1 MKACVI
7 GAGAIGGQL
16 AAALID
22 GGAETS
28 VIARGPHLAAIR
40 EQGLTIALPEGEKT
54 YHLRAEDNAAAVG
67 AQDAVIVAVKTPA
80 LPAVA
85 GQIAPL
91 LHAGTPVVFAVNG
104 IPWWYFYSGRADS
117 RPCLEAD
124 PDLAIWNSIS
134 PQHAVG
140 GVVYVAAVIER
151 PGRVAVSSRRRIVL
165 GEPSGELSL
174 RVTAIAETLTRG
186 GFPAKVSETIR
197 DDIWTKLILNLGGN
211 LIAALAQSSLKDTF
225 ADEGCR
231 KAAAAVLKEAQG
243 IAQKLGCTPRVAI
256 ERTIADFQSLPHRPS
271 TLQDLE
277 SGRPI
282 EMDAIFSAPLALAKA
297 VGVET
302 PILEILVGLFKQ
314 RARAAG
320 LY

>member
-1 MKACVI
+1 MI

-16 AAALID
+16 AAALMD

-28 VIARGPHLAAIR
+28 VLARGPHLAAIR
-40 EQGLTIALPEGEKT
+40 EQGLTVALPEGEKT
-54 YHLRAEDNAAAVG
+54 YRLRADDNASAHG
-67 AQDAVIVAVKTPA
+67 TQDAVIVAVKTPA
-80 LPAVA
+80 LPAVI
-85 GQIAPL
+85 GQIGPL
-91 LHAGTPVVFAVNG
+91 LRADTPVVFAVNG
-104 IPWWYFYSGRADS
+104 IPWWYFYSGKADS
-117 RPCLEAD
+117 HPCLEAD
-124 PDLAIWNSIS
+124 PDAAIWNKI
-134 PQHAVG
+134 PAQHAVG
-140 GVVYVAAVIER
+140 GVVYVAAAIER
-151 PGRVAVSSRRRIVL
+151 PGRIAVSSRRRIVL
-165 GEPSGELSL
+165 GEPSGEMSP
-174 RVTAIAETLTRG
+174 RVTAIAETLNRG

-231 KAAAAVLKEAQG
+231 KAAVCILQESQA
-243 IAQKLGCTPRVAI
+243 IARKLGCTPRVAI
-256 ERTIADFQSLPHRPS
+256 ERTIADFESLPHRPS

-277 SGRPI
+277 QGRPI
-282 EMDAIFSAPLALAKA
+282 EIDAIFGAPLALAKA
-297 VGVET
+297 AGVET